1 MNDREILAATL
12 RWHTAYE
19 DRKEFGSK
27 KRLYEN
33 ELKVYG
39 DSQFDVYSP
48 TYQQSSWLR
57 SAASDAA
64 LRLTVARKREQAAMR
79 DLAKVCAKVREGQSH
94 VADADVIDA
103 PVRLTYA
110 FSKGE

>member
-1 MNDREILAATL
+1 MNDPEILAAVL
-12 RWHTAYE
+12 RWSAAFE
-19 DRKEFGSK
+19 NRKKIGSK
-27 KRLYEN
+27 KRLYEK

-39 DSQFDVYSP
+39 DSQFDVYLP

-57 SAASDAA
+57 SAANDAA
-64 LRLTVARKREQAAMR
+64 LRLTIARRRELAAMR

-94 VADADVIDA
+94 VADADVIDV